1 MGLSIAELA
10 VIIHADH
17 NEVHSPDLEG
27 TELALTVFQGIEPE
41 SIKMIEKHLA
51 LGSSEFRDETAEYV
65 RGMLGAIY
73 STYTN
78 IGKDW
83 KLHCQ
88 FVIGHHFIENM
99 MRLWSFHHV
108 SEYRNFNLNLFES
121 SMLMGKIADELETVV
136 NERFA
141 EHPVNYEDW
150 TGLAALVCTG
160 IDHRTLENKQMVDFI
175 NYAGTHRNLAAVI
188 DTAADR
194 KVVNPETVEGLINQ
208 DDILSVM
215 RAGTL

>member
-1 MGLSIAELA
+1 MKLVIEELA

-27 TELALTVFQGIEPE
+27 TVLALTVLQGIEPE
-41 SIKMIEKHLA
+41 SIKMIERHLA
-51 LGSSEFRDETAEYV
+51 TGSSEFRDETAKHV
-65 RGMLGAIY
+65 RGVLDVIHY
-73 STYTN
+73 TYTT

-99 MRLWSFHHV
+99 MRLWSYHHV
-108 SEYRNFNLNLFES
+108 SGYRNFNLGMLDS
-121 SMLMGKIADELETVV
+121 CLLMGKIAEELEPVV
-136 NERFA
+136 NERLA
-141 EHPVNYEDW
+141 AHPVNYEDW

-160 IDHRTLENKQMVDFI
+160 IDYRILGNQQMVDFI

-188 DTAADR
+188 NTAADR
-194 KVVNPETVEGLINQ
+194 KVVNPETIEGLINQ
-208 DDILSVM
+208 DDIMSVM
-215 RAGTL
+215 RVGTL